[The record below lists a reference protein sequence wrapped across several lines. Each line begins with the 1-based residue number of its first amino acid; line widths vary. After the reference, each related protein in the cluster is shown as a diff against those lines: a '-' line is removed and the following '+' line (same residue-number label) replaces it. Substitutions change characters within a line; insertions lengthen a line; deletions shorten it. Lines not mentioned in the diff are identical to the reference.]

1 LFELSN
7 LKLLSTQSTGTV
19 QRRKVKVS
27 KRKDKTGKTKIYDDD
42 ELDAESEYDSVGSA
56 DLDKMIARQICEWLC
71 PPYMPRRR
79 NAGTNLTFLDL
90 AMP

>member
-71 PPYMPRRR
+71 PPYMSRRR